1 MTQPLPQRRRVR
13 LGLEL
18 MVLFV
23 GLPLVL
29 ALLAPGRPVLPVLWL
44 AAVWCGW
51 NLRKHGRK
59 ETATAATVRPTACV
73 HTWARILLRW
83 TVGAGLLTGALA
95 LWRPDQLFILPRVR
109 PALWLAIV
117 LLYPWFSVVPQTI
130 VYRGFFYH
138 RYQALFPTVALADM
152 TAAVLFSW
160 GHIVFLNL
168 WAVLWTLPAG
178 WLFARTYRKTG
189 SLALS
194 ALEHALYGDAIF
206 TIGWGAWFFHGTQ
219 AMASAVTGLA
229 PP

>member
-1 MTQPLPQRRRVR
+1 MTPDLPQHRRLR

-18 MVLFV
+18 LVLFI
-23 GLPLVL
+23 GLPLAL
-29 ALLAPGRPVLPVLWL
+29 ALLAPGRPVLPVLWC
-44 AAVWCGW
+44 AAIGCGW
-51 NLRKHGRK
+51 TLRKQGRK
-59 ETATAATVRPTACV
+59 RAAEAADFSTTSPTRP
-73 HTWARILLRW
+73 WARILLRW
-83 TVGAGLLTGALA
+83 AAGVGLLTGALA

-117 LLYPWFSVVPQTI
+117 LLYPWFSVLPQTI

-138 RYQALFPTVALADM
+138 RYLPLFPSPVLADAV
-152 TAAVLFSW
+152 AAVLFSF
-160 GHIVFLNL
+160 GHIVFHNV

-178 WLFARTYRKTG
+178 WLFARTSRQTG
-189 SLALS
+189 SVALS

-219 AMASAVTGLA
+219 AMAAAMTGLA